1 MFEDEITTLTTS
13 QKTLVY
19 GFTTGVFFKST
30 RGLLPSLLF
39 GSMTGAFF
47 YGLNEIKEKYNLKI
61 NCI

>member
-1 MFEDEITTLTTS
+1 MFEDEVKQLTSS
-13 QKTLVY
+13 QRTLVY
-19 GFTTGVFFKST
+19 GFTTGMIFKST

-47 YGLNEIKEKYNLKI
+47 FGLSEIKEGYSLKI